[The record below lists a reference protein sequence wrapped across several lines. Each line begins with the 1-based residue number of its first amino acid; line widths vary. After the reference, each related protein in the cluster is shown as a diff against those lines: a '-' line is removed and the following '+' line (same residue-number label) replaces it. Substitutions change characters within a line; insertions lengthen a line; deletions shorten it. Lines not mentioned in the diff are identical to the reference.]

1 MLAIFRSNQLIA
13 SLLLLLYAAV
23 LHAGAWFHHK
33 PVQMDTKEGGILY
46 RLLQQV
52 VPSEP
57 WLLYSL
63 GLLLLVAQA
72 FLLNF
77 MELRYRLDREA
88 HLFPGV
94 FFLLFTAYSPGFS
107 ILSPLHFANLFV
119 FFSLFQAMN
128 LLRKGEAT
136 GDIFNIGFF
145 LALSTLFCPAY
156 IVFVLLFFALLN
168 VVRGFQLR
176 ERIILIAGFLVVGY
190 LAAGIAYLADYW
202 KGFVQ
207 LQGPHAYGLSHIVPS
222 NTFSLFLI
230 PWGVLLIV
238 VLWQAGL
245 FFRKRTMQEQKRVS
259 FWFWMLLVSV
269 ATLPLQKNLAIGH
282 ALVVVMPL
290 AYLSA
295 MWFFHLKANWAELLH
310 FLLFSGAF
318 AAQWLLF

>member
-1 MLAIFRSNQLIA
+1 
-13 SLLLLLYAAV
+13 
-23 LHAGAWFHHK
+23 
-33 PVQMDTKEGGILY
+33 
-46 RLLQQV
+46 
-52 VPSEP
+52 
-57 WLLYSL
+57 
-63 GLLLLVAQA
+63 
-72 FLLNF
+72 
-77 MELRYRLDREA
+77 
-88 HLFPGV
+88 
-94 FFLLFTAYSPGFS
+94 
-107 ILSPLHFANLFV
+107 
-119 FFSLFQAMN
+119 MN
-128 LLRKGEAT
+128 LLRKGETT

-156 IVFVLLFFALLN
+156 IVFVLLFFAILN

-176 ERIILIAGFLVVGY
+176 ERIILIAGFLVVCY
-190 LAAGIAYLADYW
+190 LAGGIAYLADYW
-202 KGFVQ
+202 KEFLQ
-207 LQGPHAYGLSHIVPS
+207 LQGSHAYGLSHIVPS
-222 NTFSLFLI
+222 NAFSLFLV
-230 PWGVLLIV
+230 PWGVLLVV

-282 ALVVVMPL
+282 ALVVAMPL

>member
-1 MLAIFRSNQLIA
+1 VLAIFRSNQLIA

-23 LHAGAWFHHK
+23 LHAGAWFHHE

-94 FFLLFTAYSPGFS
+94 FFLLFTAYCPGFS

-145 LALSTLFCPAY
+145 LVLSTLFCPAY
-156 IVFVLLFFALLN
+156 IVFVLLFFAILN

-202 KGFVQ
+202 KEFVQ

-222 NTFSLFLI
+222 NAFSLFLI
-230 PWGVLLIV
+230 PWGVLLVV

-282 ALVVVMPL
+282 VLVVAMPL